1 MRISYAQD
9 SEVQALQTIQVKASN
24 AEQSSEQTKAY
35 NVKNSSSATKL
46 NIETKETPQTINVV
60 TRQQIEDFGLT
71 STRDILSNTPG
82 VTVTGLETNRTT
94 YTARGFDIS
103 NILVDGIGI
112 PQVDSYNYNNSDA
125 DSYFYDR
132 VEIVKGADALT
143 NALGILALQLTISV
157 NVLLKNSNQMLV

>member
-1 MRISYAQD
+1 M
-9 SEVQALQTIQVKASN
+9 
-24 AEQSSEQTKAY
+24 
-35 NVKNSSSATKL
+35 
-46 NIETKETPQTINVV
+46 
-60 TRQQIEDFGLT
+60 
-71 STRDILSNTPG
+71 
-82 VTVTGLETNRTT
+82 ETNRTT

-143 NALGILALQLTISV
+143 NALGILALQLIIFV
-157 NVLLKNSNQMLV
+157 NVPLKNFKQMLG

>member
-1 MRISYAQD
+1 M
-9 SEVQALQTIQVKASN
+9 
-24 AEQSSEQTKAY
+24 
-35 NVKNSSSATKL
+35 
-46 NIETKETPQTINVV
+46 
-60 TRQQIEDFGLT
+60 
-71 STRDILSNTPG
+71 
-82 VTVTGLETNRTT
+82 ETNRTT

-143 NALGILALQLTISV
+143 NALGDPGATI
-157 NVLLKNSNQMLV
+157 NYIRKRPTKNFKQMLG